1 MPESKEDAENLW
13 ADTFWKYQDR
23 LLILAARNLHPILRR
38 RFSVEDVVQDTL
50 MAACGRMEFFQNCP
64 EIPVY
69 FKLRTI
75 LFQTIADYER
85 KHLQC
90 QKRDIY
96 KERDFASS
104 DTGSTTAQIHWE
116 QFADSITSPLS
127 RLVRKDR
134 HELLKNVL
142 EALSE
147 NDRQILTLRH
157 FDGMSNQECAE
168 VLEIDPKTA
177 SIRYVRA
184 LQRLKT
190 QLTQLSEFR
199 P

>member
-1 MPESKEDAENLW
+1 MKN
-13 ADTFWKYQDR
+13 
-23 LLILAARNLHPILRR
+23 ARIKRR
-38 RFSVEDVVQDTL
+38 RGKPL
-50 MAACGRMEFFQNCP
+50 GRYFLEVPGQTP
-64 EIPVY
+64 DSGGQESSSD